1 MLRRFLVKSA
11 GFFLKFSLFFSQE
24 RKKSRRIGLTERDGI
39 DYNKQCVIGS
49 GKDFTL
55 WGAIAGV
62 NNSLNKPGGGIHGS
76 YLSAQEASA

>member
-1 MLRRFLVKSA
+1 MLRQFLGKSA
-11 GFFLKFSLFFSQE
+11 GFFLKISLFFSQE

-55 WGAIAGV
+55 R
-62 NNSLNKPGGGIHGS
+62 GS
-76 YLSAQEASA
+76 HCRCQQ